1 MKLAPNRKWQTM
13 RIKASG
19 IEHGQRKLNG
29 PQTTGRDY
37 VNLSA
42 PEYGIARENSVK
54 VPVRDGTILLADIW
68 RPNSEGRFPALLA
81 AAPYPRQIQDLGAP
95 AGVIEAG
102 TSDFFVPRGYVH
114 VIVNLRGTGG
124 SGGRWEFFDNQER
137 EDLYDIVE
145 WVAAQPWSDGN
156 VGMIGISYYAMSQ
169 MEAATQRPPH
179 LKAIFPFDITV
190 EGWEAA
196 NHNGLFSSAFITPW
210 ISTLGVLSRI
220 KDGTFRH
227 GLSGLLR
234 RILAIPAIHRRFASV
249 GGDNVIKILQLIG
262 RFHHE
267 TEPWTQLWRDMA
279 VEHPFRDEWW
289 DQRDLRPLL
298 GQIDVPTYLGSEW
311 PNVPLHLP
319 GVFEAWDGMRGNP
332 NVRMSIL
339 GERGLP
345 WPWES
350 MHIEALAWFDQ
361 WLKGRETGILDG
373 PAIRYWLPGAEKWMT
388 SDVWPPAS
396 DTMTFALNPDGQLG
410 EKRTIG
416 ERQYLCIAPG
426 TSRSKGDNS
435 LDIEDS
441 LTWMT
446 EALTAD
452 LIVVGH
458 IELELVARATAPDT
472 AWIVSLKDVA
482 PDGTETDVTQGWLRA
497 TLREVDEKSSTPGRP
512 VLVGRR
518 AIAVPINEMVTYR
531 IPVVPNAR
539 RFAVGHRIQLT
550 IFSDDSAKKV
560 MQSFRH
566 TAVGTSSLNT
576 ISSAS
581 RLLLPELR
589 AETPSELHEIP
600 R

>member
-1 MKLAPNRKWQTM
+1 MS
-13 RIKASG
+13 IKASG
-19 IEHGQRKLNG
+19 IDHGQRQLNG

-37 VNLSA
+37 VNLSVA
-42 PEYGIARENSVK
+42 EYGAARENSVE
-54 VPVRDGTILLADIW
+54 VTMRDGTILLADIW
-68 RPNSEGRFPALLA
+68 RPNADGRFPALVA

-124 SGGRWEFFDNQER
+124 SGGHWGFFDTQER

-145 WVAAQPWSDGN
+145 WVARQPWSDGN

-179 LKAIFPFDITV
+179 LKAIFPFDVTV

-196 NHNGLFSSAFITPW
+196 NHHGLFSSAFITPW

-220 KDGTFRH
+220 NDGTFRH
-227 GLSGLLR
+227 GVSWLLR
-234 RILAIPAIHRRFASV
+234 RILGIPTIHHRFASV
-249 GGDNVIKILQLIG
+249 GGDNVIKILQLIS
-262 RFHHE
+262 RFRHE
-267 TEPWTQLWRDMA
+267 REPWTQLWRDMA
-279 VEHPFRDEWW
+279 VEHPYRDQWW
-289 DQRDLRPLL
+289 DERDLRPLL
-298 GQIDVPTYLGSEW
+298 GRIDIPTYLGSEW

-339 GERGLP
+339 GEGGLP

-350 MHIEALAWFDQ
+350 MHIEALAWFDL
-361 WLKGRETGILDG
+361 WLKGRETGILEG
-373 PAIRYWLPGAEKWMT
+373 PAIRYWLPGADRWMT

-396 DTMTFALNPDGQLG
+396 EYVSFALNPDGQLAD
-410 EKRTIG
+410 KRIEG
-416 ERQYLCIAPG
+416 ERQYLCLAPG
-426 TSRSKGDNS
+426 TYRSKGDSS
-435 LDIEDS
+435 LGIDDS

-446 EALTAD
+446 EPLTAD
-452 LIVVGH
+452 LTMVGH
-458 IELELVARATAPDT
+458 IELELVASATASDT
-472 AWIVSLKDVA
+472 AWIVSLNDVA
-482 PDGTETDVTQGWLRA
+482 PDGTTQDVTQGWLRA
-497 TLREVDEKSSTPGRP
+497 ALREVDEKASTTGRP

-518 AIAVPINEMVTYR
+518 AIAVPIGEMVTYR

-539 RFAVGHRIQLT
+539 QFSAGHRVQIT
-550 IFSDDSAKKV
+550 ITSDDTAKQV

-566 TAVGTSSLNT
+566 TPVGTSSLNT

-581 RLLLPELR
+581 RLLLPQL
-589 AETPSELHEIP
+589 AE
-600 R
+600 

>member
-1 MKLAPNRKWQTM
+1 MS
-13 RIKASG
+13 IKASG
-19 IEHGQRKLNG
+19 IEHGQRQLNG
-29 PQTTGRDY
+29 PQTTGHDY
-37 VNLSA
+37 VNLSVA
-42 PEYGIARENSVK
+42 EYGIARENSVE
-54 VPVRDGTILLADIW
+54 VTMRDGTILLADIW
-68 RPNSEGRFPALLA
+68 RPNADGQFPALMA

-124 SGGRWEFFDNQER
+124 SGGHWEFFDTQER

-145 WVAAQPWSDGN
+145 WVARQPWSDGN

-179 LKAIFPFDITV
+179 LKAIFPFDVTV

-220 KDGTFRH
+220 NDGTFRH
-227 GLSGLLR
+227 GVSWLLR
-234 RILAIPAIHRRFASV
+234 RILGIPAIHRRFASV
-249 GGDNVIKILQLIG
+249 GGDNVIRILQLIS
-262 RFHHE
+262 RFRHE
-267 TEPWTQLWRDMA
+267 REPWTQLWRDMA
-279 VEHPFRDEWW
+279 VEHPYRDQWW
-289 DQRDLRPLL
+289 DERDLRPLL
-298 GQIDVPTYLGSEW
+298 SRIDIPTYLGSEW

-319 GVFEAWDGMRGNP
+319 GVFEAWNGMRGNP

-350 MHIEALAWFDQ
+350 MHIEALAWFDL
-361 WLKGRETGILDG
+361 WLKGRETGILEG
-373 PAIRYWLPGAEKWMT
+373 PAIRYWLPGADRWMT

-396 DTMTFALNPDGQLG
+396 EYVSFALNPDGQLAD
-410 EKRTIG
+410 KRIEG
-416 ERQYLCIAPG
+416 ERQYLCLAPG
-426 TSRSKGDNS
+426 TSRSKGDSS
-435 LDIEDS
+435 LGIDDS
-441 LTWMT
+441 LTWTT
-446 EALTAD
+446 EPLTAD
-452 LIVVGH
+452 LTMVGH
-458 IELELVARATAPDT
+458 IELELVASATACDT
-472 AWIVSLKDVA
+472 AWIVSLNDVA
-482 PDGTETDVTQGWLRA
+482 PDGTAHDVTQGWLRA
-497 TLREVDEKSSTPGRP
+497 ALREVDEKASTSGRP

-518 AIAVPINEMVTYR
+518 AIAVPIGEMVTYR

-539 RFAVGHRIQLT
+539 QFAAGHRVQIT
-550 IFSDDSAKKV
+550 ITSDDTAKQV

-566 TAVGTSSLNT
+566 TPVGTSSLNT

-581 RLLLPELR
+581 RLLLPQL
-589 AETPSELHEIP
+589 AE
-600 R
+600 

>member
-1 MKLAPNRKWQTM
+1 MM
-13 RIKASG
+13 SVKASG
-19 IEHGQRKLNG
+19 IERGQRKLYG
-29 PQTTGRDY
+29 PQTTGREY

-42 PEYGIARENSVK
+42 PEYSIERENSVE
-54 VPVRDGTILLADIW
+54 VPMRDGTILLADIW
-68 RPNSEGRFPALLA
+68 RPAAEGQFPPLMA

-124 SGGRWEFFDNQER
+124 SGGGWGFFDTQER

-156 VGMIGISYYAMSQ
+156 VGMIGISYYAMAQ

-179 LKAIFPFDITV
+179 LKAIFPFDVTV

-196 NHNGLFSSAFITPW
+196 NHNGLFSSAFVTPW
-210 ISTLGVLSRI
+210 ISTLGVLSGI
-220 KDGTFRH
+220 KDGTYRH
-227 GLSGLLR
+227 GISWLLR
-234 RILAIPAIHRRFASV
+234 RILGIPAIHRRFASV
-249 GGDNVIKILQLIG
+249 GGDNVIKILQLIS

-267 TEPWTQLWRDMA
+267 PEPWTQIWREMA
-279 VEHPFRDEWW
+279 IEHPFRDAWW
-289 DQRDLRPLL
+289 DERDLRPLL
-298 GQIDVPTYLGSEW
+298 DQIDVPTYLGSEW

-319 GVFEAWDGMRGNP
+319 GVLEAWDGMRGNP

-361 WLKGRETGILDG
+361 WLKGRETGILEG
-373 PAIRYWLPGAEKWMT
+373 PAIRYWLPGADEWMA
-388 SDVWPPAS
+388 SDVWPPEADYVS
-396 DTMTFALNPDGQLG
+396 FALNPDGRLAGKQI
-410 EKRTIG
+410 EG
-416 ERQYLCIAPG
+416 ERQYLCMAPG
-426 TSRSKGDNS
+426 TSRSIGDTP
-435 LDIEDS
+435 LGIDDS
-441 LTWMT
+441 LTWLT
-446 EALTAD
+446 EPLTAD
-452 LIVVGH
+452 LTVVGH
-458 IELELVARATAPDT
+458 IELELVASATASDT

-482 PDGTETDVTQGWLRA
+482 PDGTEHDVTQGWLRA
-497 TLREVDEKSSTPGRP
+497 TLREVDEKASMPGRP
-512 VLVGRR
+512 VLAGRH
-518 AIAVPINEMVTYR
+518 AIAVPIDEMVIYR

-539 RFAVGHRIQLT
+539 RFAAGHRIQLT
-550 IFSDDSAKKV
+550 ITSDDTAKRV

-581 RLLLPELR
+581 RLLLPQLR
-589 AETPSELHEIP
+589 A
-600 R
+600 